1 MDIGLMALPRSRLLG
16 AFFVTCSAIG
26 FGARAIFGKIAFASG
41 ASTATVLFVRF
52 LVAGTLMVAL
62 MAAMRQAWPRGRD
75 LLILLGM
82 GLIGYAGQAFCF
94 FSALRHA
101 TAGLTA
107 LLLYLY
113 PALVILASA
122 LLGRRKLTIGKS
134 LLALLSLL
142 GILLTVSDGLAGTPL
157 GIAFGVGAA
166 VVYTVY
172 ILVGEG
178 VSGRTGANGAG
189 CVIML
194 GAAVVFGIAMT
205 IEGPRPPQNL
215 DGWLAVAA
223 IAVFSTLM
231 PIVFFFAG
239 MRHLGA
245 GDASTL
251 STLEP
256 VVTLLLAYLFLGET
270 LGVLQACG
278 AAMVIVAVVVL
289 TKMR

>member
-1 MDIGLMALPRSRLLG
+1 MIQARSRLLG
-16 AFFVTCSAIG
+16 ALFVVCSAVG
-26 FGARAIFGKIAFASG
+26 FGAMAIFGKVAFASG
-41 ASTATVLFVRF
+41 ASTATVLFIRF
-52 LVAGTLMVAL
+52 LVAGSLMVLL
-62 MAAMRQAWPRGRD
+62 MAALRQPWPRGRD
-75 LLILLGM
+75 LLILVGM
-82 GLIGYAGQAFCF
+82 GMIGYAGQAFCF
-94 FSALRHA
+94 FSALHHA
-101 TAGLTA
+101 TAGLTG

-113 PALVILASA
+113 PALVIVFSA
-122 LLGRRKLTIGKS
+122 LLGRRRLTLAKS
-134 LLALLSLL
+134 LLALLSLF

-194 GAAVVFGIAMT
+194 GAALVFGLAMLL
-205 IEGPRPPQNL
+205 EGPRPPQSL
-215 DGWLAVAA
+215 DGWLAIGA
-223 IAVFSTLM
+223 IAVFCTLM

-270 LGVLQACG
+270 LGPLQALG
-278 AAMVIVAVVVL
+278 ATLVILAVVVL

>member
-1 MDIGLMALPRSRLLG
+1 MMQARSRLLG
-16 AFFVTCSAIG
+16 AFFVVCSAIG
-26 FGARAIFGKIAFASG
+26 FGAMAIFGKVAFASG
-41 ASTATVLFVRF
+41 ASTATVLFIRF
-52 LVAGTLMVAL
+52 LVAGSLMVLL
-62 MAAMRQAWPRGRD
+62 MAALRQPWPRGRD
-75 LLILLGM
+75 LLILVGM
-82 GLIGYAGQAFCF
+82 GMIGYAGQAFCF
-94 FSALRHA
+94 FSALHHA
-101 TAGLTA
+101 TAGLTG

-113 PALVILASA
+113 PALVIVLSA
-122 LLGRRKLTIGKS
+122 LLGRRRLTLAKS
-134 LLALLSLL
+134 LLALLSLF

-194 GAAVVFGIAMT
+194 GAAVVFGLAMLL
-205 IEGPRPPQNL
+205 EGPRPPQSL
-215 DGWLAVAA
+215 DGWLAIAA
-223 IAVFSTLM
+223 IAVFCTLM

-270 LGVLQACG
+270 LGLLQALG
-278 AAMVIVAVVVL
+278 AALVIVAVVVL

>member
-1 MDIGLMALPRSRLLG
+1 MHRPNSRLLG
-16 AFFVTCSAIG
+16 AFFVCFSAIG
-26 FGARAIFGKIAFASG
+26 FGAMAIFGKIAFASG
-41 ASTATVLFVRF
+41 VSTATLLFVRF
-52 LVAGTLMVAL
+52 LVAGSLMVLLMVAL
-62 MAAMRQAWPRGRD
+62 RQPWPRGRD
-75 LLILLGM
+75 LLILVGM
-82 GLIGYAGQAFCF
+82 GAIGYAGQAFCF
-94 FSALRHA
+94 FSALHHA
-101 TAGLTA
+101 TAGLTG

-113 PALVILASA
+113 PALVIVASA
-122 LLGRRKLTIGKS
+122 LLGRRKLTLGKS

-178 VSGRTGANGAG
+178 VSGRTGANSAG
-189 CVIML
+189 CIIMI
-194 GAAVVFGIAMT
+194 AAALVFGCAMLL
-205 IEGPRPPQNL
+205 EGPQPPQSL
-215 DGWLAVAA
+215 DGWMAVVA
-223 IAVFSTLM
+223 IAIFSTLM

-245 GDASTL
+245 SDASTL

-256 VVTLLLAYLFLGET
+256 VVTLILAYLFLGET
-270 LGVLQACG
+270 LGALQTFG
-278 AAMVIVAVVVL
+278 AILVIVAVVVL

>member
-1 MDIGLMALPRSRLLG
+1 M
-16 AFFVTCSAIG
+16 
-26 FGARAIFGKIAFASG
+26 
-41 ASTATVLFVRF
+41 VL
-52 LVAGTLMVAL
+52 L
-62 MAAMRQAWPRGRD
+62 MAALRQPWPRGRD

-82 GLIGYAGQAFCF
+82 GAIGYAGQAFCF
-94 FSALRHA
+94 FSALHHA
-101 TAGLTA
+101 TAGLTG

-122 LLGRRKLTIGKS
+122 LLGRRKLTLGKS

-178 VSGRTGANGAG
+178 VSGRTGANSAG
-189 CVIML
+189 CVIMIAAAL
-194 GAAVVFGIAMT
+194 VFGCAMLLDGPQPPQSIDGWMAVV
-205 IEGPRPPQNL
+205 
-215 DGWLAVAA
+215 A
-223 IAVFSTLM
+223 IAIFSTLM

-256 VVTLLLAYLFLGET
+256 VVTLLLAYLFLGEI
-270 LGVLQACG
+270 LGASAALGGHSGHCRRGSPHQDALSPPPLAPSPQLQVFFLCFSLSSKRRC
-278 AAMVIVAVVVL
+278 VIVVGGLDVVVCRGVAAWKSQ
-289 TKMR
+289 TAHSEVMS

>member
-1 MDIGLMALPRSRLLG
+1 MVAPKSRLLG
-16 AFFVTCSAIG
+16 AFFVIFSAIG
-26 FGARAIFGKIAFASG
+26 FGAMAIFGKIAFASG
-41 ASTATVLFVRF
+41 ASTSTVLFVRF
-52 LVAGTLMVAL
+52 LIAGSLMVLVMTAL
-62 MAAMRQAWPRGRD
+62 RQKWPKGRD
-75 LLILLGM
+75 LLILVGM
-82 GLIGYAGQAFCF
+82 GMIGYAGQAFCF
-94 FSALRHA
+94 FSALHHA
-101 TAGLTA
+101 TAGLTG

-113 PALVILASA
+113 PALVIVFSA
-122 LLGRRKLTIGKS
+122 LLGRRKLTLGKS
-134 LLALLSLL
+134 LLALLSLF

-166 VVYTVY
+166 LVYTVY

-178 VSGRTGANGAG
+178 VSARTGANSAA

-194 GAAVVFGIAMT
+194 GAALVFGCVMLV
-205 IEGPRPPQNL
+205 EGPKPPASL
-215 DGWLAVAA
+215 DGWLAIGA

-231 PIVFFFAG
+231 PITFFFAG

-270 LGVLQACG
+270 LGPIQALG
-278 AAMVIVAVVVL
+278 AALVIVAVVVL

>member
-1 MDIGLMALPRSRLLG
+1 MMQARSRLLG
-16 AFFVTCSAIG
+16 AFFVVCSAIG
-26 FGARAIFGKIAFASG
+26 FGAMAIFGKVAFASG
-41 ASTATVLFVRF
+41 ASTATVLFIRF
-52 LVAGTLMVAL
+52 LVAGSLMVLL
-62 MAAMRQAWPRGRD
+62 MAALRQPWPRGRD
-75 LLILLGM
+75 LLILVGM
-82 GLIGYAGQAFCF
+82 GMIGYAGQAFCF
-94 FSALRHA
+94 FSALHHA
-101 TAGLTA
+101 TAGLTG

-113 PALVILASA
+113 PALVIVFSA
-122 LLGRRKLTIGKS
+122 LLGRRRLTLAKS
-134 LLALLSLL
+134 LLALLSLF

-194 GAAVVFGIAMT
+194 GAAVVFGLAMLL
-205 IEGPRPPQNL
+205 EGPRPPQSL
-215 DGWLAVAA
+215 DGWLAIGA
-223 IAVFSTLM
+223 IAVFCTLM

-270 LGVLQACG
+270 LGPLQALG
-278 AAMVIVAVVVL
+278 AALVIVAVVVL

>member
-1 MDIGLMALPRSRLLG
+1 M
-16 AFFVTCSAIG
+16 
-26 FGARAIFGKIAFASG
+26 AIFGKVAFASG
-41 ASTATVLFVRF
+41 ASTATVLFIRF
-52 LVAGTLMVAL
+52 LVAGSLMVLL
-62 MAAMRQAWPRGRD
+62 MAALRQPWPRGRD
-75 LLILLGM
+75 LLILVGM
-82 GLIGYAGQAFCF
+82 GMIGYAGQAFCF
-94 FSALRHA
+94 FSALHHA
-101 TAGLTA
+101 TAGLTG

-113 PALVILASA
+113 PALVIVFSA
-122 LLGRRKLTIGKS
+122 LLGRRRLTLAKS
-134 LLALLSLL
+134 LLALLSLF

-194 GAAVVFGIAMT
+194 GAAVVFGLAMLL
-205 IEGPRPPQNL
+205 EGPRPPESL
-215 DGWLAVAA
+215 DGWLAIAA
-223 IAVFSTLM
+223 IAVFCTLM

-270 LGVLQACG
+270 LGLLQALG
-278 AAMVIVAVVVL
+278 AALVIVAVVVL

>member
-1 MDIGLMALPRSRLLG
+1 MVHSRSRLLG
-16 AFFVTCSAIG
+16 AFFVAFSAIG
-26 FGARAIFGKIAFASG
+26 FGAMAIFGKIAFASG
-41 ASTATVLFVRF
+41 ASTTTVLFARF
-52 LVAGTLMVAL
+52 LIAGSLMVLL
-62 MAAMRQAWPRGRD
+62 MAALRQSWPRGRD

-82 GLIGYAGQAFCF
+82 GMIGYAGQAFCF
-94 FSALRHA
+94 FSALHHA
-101 TAGLTA
+101 TAGLTG

-122 LLGRRKLTIGKS
+122 LLGRRRLTIGKS
-134 LLALLSLL
+134 LLALLSLF
-142 GILLTVSDGLAGTPL
+142 GILLTVSDGLAGTTL
-157 GIAFGVGAA
+157 GIAYGVGAA

-194 GAAVVFGIAMT
+194 GAAVVFGLAML
-205 IEGPRPPQNL
+205 IEGPKPPQYL
-215 DGWLAVAA
+215 EGWLAVVA

-256 VVTLLLAYLFLGET
+256 VVTLVLAYLFLGET
-270 LGVLQACG
+270 LGIVQALG

>member
-1 MDIGLMALPRSRLLG
+1 MMQARSRLLG
-16 AFFVTCSAIG
+16 AFFVVCSAIG
-26 FGARAIFGKIAFASG
+26 FGAMAIFGKVAFASG
-41 ASTATVLFVRF
+41 ASTTTVLFIRF
-52 LVAGTLMVAL
+52 LVAGSLMVLL
-62 MAAMRQAWPRGRD
+62 MAALRQPWPRGRD

-82 GLIGYAGQAFCF
+82 GMIGYAGQAFCF
-94 FSALRHA
+94 FSALHHA
-101 TAGLTA
+101 TAGLTG

-113 PALVILASA
+113 PALVIVLSA
-122 LLGRRKLTIGKS
+122 LLGRRRLTLAKS

-142 GILLTVSDGLAGTPL
+142 GILLTVSDGLAGTSL

-194 GAAVVFGIAMT
+194 GAALVFGLAMLL
-205 IEGPRPPQNL
+205 EGPRPPQSL
-215 DGWLAVAA
+215 DGWLAIGA
-223 IAVFSTLM
+223 IAVFCTLM

-239 MRHLGA
+239 MRRLGA

-270 LGVLQACG
+270 LGPLQALG
-278 AAMVIVAVVVL
+278 ATLVILAVVVL